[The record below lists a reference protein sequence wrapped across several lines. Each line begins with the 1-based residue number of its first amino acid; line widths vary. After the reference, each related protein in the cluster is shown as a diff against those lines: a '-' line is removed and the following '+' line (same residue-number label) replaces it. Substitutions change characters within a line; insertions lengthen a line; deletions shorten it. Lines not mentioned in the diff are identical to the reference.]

1 MSNLTDFFGASGTIA
16 SIQRGSTA
24 IGITAAGSNTAM
36 ANHSATA
43 TINSVDVAKSY
54 VITSYENG
62 TYSRNY
68 STYWGFSNSISAACV
83 LTNATTLTF
92 TTGKGHP
99 SHVVAATPAG
109 PVVKWEVVEYV

>member
-1 MSNLTDFFGASGTIA
+1 MSNLSDFFGSSGTIA
-16 SIQRGSTA
+16 SIQRGTTTIAISQAGANTPMSTF
-24 IGITAAGSNTAM
+24 TN
-36 ANHSATA
+36 TA